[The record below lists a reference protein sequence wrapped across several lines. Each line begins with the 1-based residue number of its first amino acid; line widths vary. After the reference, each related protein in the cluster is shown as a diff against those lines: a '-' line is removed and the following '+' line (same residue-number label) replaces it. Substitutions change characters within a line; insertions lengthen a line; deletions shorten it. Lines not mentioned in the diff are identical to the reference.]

1 MRASVRVVRR
11 IGKGSL
17 CFLETEKKKKK
28 TKKKRFAFTREVS
41 SVSSCLD
48 TSCEVITKKINVC
61 VIIVVDTF
69 Q

>member
-17 CFLETEKKKKK
+17 CFLETEKKK

>member
-17 CFLETEKKKKK
+17 CFLETEKKKK

>member
-1 MRASVRVVRR
+1 
-11 IGKGSL
+11 
-17 CFLETEKKKKK
+17 LETEKKKKK